1 MDQFNAKEVVYHYRN
16 GVPLYYSYDEE
27 LYCGTFPEA
36 WAKNHLNGSG
46 PKECKNCNWYGSWN
60 GVFLGYCAN
69 CAYYAYNGERGRG
82 LVDIGKEN
90 GEETITHQPSIFE
103 TYLKD
108 INPHGVGDTDFMD
121 SAKYV
126 NYIDIYNN
134 DIEDLLVPVD
144 YEYDDNNENQK
155 GYEKE
160 DKKDEYYID
169 IDEINAHYDELCRKE
184 REREREDDYGI
195 GAGYSINID
204 TCYYGSSYDGGYD
217 SH

>member
-69 CAYYAYNGERGRG
+69 CACNVYNGERGRG
-82 LVDIGKEN
+82 LVDIGREN
-90 GEETITHQPSIFE
+90 EDESVIQYPSIFE

-108 INPHGVGDTDFMD
+108 IDPYAVGDTDFMD
-121 SAKYV
+121 SAKYI
-126 NYIDIYNN
+126 NCIDFDFDYL
-134 DIEDLLVPVD
+134 EDLLVPLD
-144 YEYDDNNENQK
+144 YNDNENQK

-160 DKKDEYYID
+160 DKTDEYYID
-169 IDEINAHYDELCRKE
+169 IAEINAQYHELCRKE
-184 REREREDDYGI
+184 REREIEDDYGI
-195 GAGYSINID
+195 GFGYTINID
-204 TCYYGSSYDGGYD
+204 SYYGSSYDGGYD